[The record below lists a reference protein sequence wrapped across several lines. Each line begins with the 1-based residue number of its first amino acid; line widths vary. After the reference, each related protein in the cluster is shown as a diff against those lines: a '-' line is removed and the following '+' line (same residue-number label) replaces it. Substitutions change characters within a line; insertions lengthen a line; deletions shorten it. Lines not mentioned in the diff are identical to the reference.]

1 MSSKTKYLLISVLIG
16 IIASAPTLIDFPST
30 LENMGF
36 MLYILIILLPLS
48 FLAIPGTSLAHY
60 IFSQN
65 PESISAILV
74 VFTTNIVFYIF
85 LGFLFYLRKQ
95 QKLTKKQ

>member
-1 MSSKTKYLLISVLIG
+1 MNPKTKYLLISVLIA
-16 IIASAPTLIDFPST
+16 IIASAPTLINFPST
-30 LENMGF
+30 PENMGF
-36 MLYILIILLPLS
+36 MFYILIISLPLF
-48 FLAIPGTSLAHY
+48 FLAIPGTALANY

-74 VFTTNIVFYIF
+74 VFATNIVFYIF